1 MSTDKPKLSNIPNV
15 SAANRKKLGLT
26 GPPSNQVG
34 SQAKIDTHN
43 NNRRRGLFNWDKE
56 KEYVENL
63 IFDKGGEFYLVVR
76 KPYWFVM
83 STKQSSFESE
93 VKAWE
98 DHFWCL
104 YGIMCHILNDKARG
118 NYNLANMP
126 NLTSLAIDQL
136 QGRHFEQFSFDAHKH
151 SGKPG

>member
-56 KEYVENL
+56 KERKVDAALANASNAVENL
-63 IFDKGGEFYLVVR
+63 KHGNPQDQAQTATGIREGKGNNFATNPWR
-76 KPYWFVM
+76 
-83 STKQSSFESE
+83 
-93 VKAWE
+93 
-98 DHFWCL
+98 
-104 YGIMCHILNDKARG
+104 
-118 NYNLANMP
+118 
-126 NLTSLAIDQL
+126 
-136 QGRHFEQFSFDAHKH
+136 SFDTEKA
-151 SGKPG
+151 SGYGGADPNSRGF